1 MSRPNPTSRW
11 ELGHCKAS
19 EVASAL
25 AFAAVVAAVLG
36 AALGILLGN
45 PFVAG
50 LSEGARALV
59 LASAGAGVLCILY
72 ANGVEARRLTV
83 RRVELR
89 SPKAGPE
96 PVRILHLSDIHVSR
110 WGAMEDQVVARARE
124 LEPDLILMT
133 GDYSSHRPVPKDVC
147 RLIREVGES
156 APTYCT
162 LGNAELRPPPYERL
176 IEAGPATWLLNET
189 VETEVRGT
197 RLRITGVNPGEEEAV
212 RRLGPADRSGPY
224 SICLYHYPDLV
235 PELETLSYDLMLCGH
250 THGGQIRLP
259 GIGALV
265 TLSRAGRR
273 YARGL
278 FQKGSRSAF
287 VSQGIGCESYGIPRM
302 RFLCP
307 PEAVLF
313 TLRRGQG

>member
-1 MSRPNPTSRW
+1 MSRPNPPSRW
-11 ELGHCKAS
+11 ELGHFKAS
-19 EVASAL
+19 EAASAL
-25 AFAAVVAAVLG
+25 AFAAVVAAVLA
-36 AALGILLGN
+36 AALEILLGA
-45 PFVAG
+45 PYLAA
-50 LSEGARALV
+50 LPEGARRLI

-72 ANGVEARRLTV
+72 ANGIEARRLTL
-83 RRVELR
+83 RRIELR

-96 PVRILHLSDIHVSR
+96 PVRLLHLSDIHVSR
-110 WGAMEDQVVARARE
+110 WGTMEERIVALARE
-124 LEPDLILMT
+124 LKPDLILMT
-133 GDYSSHRPVPKDVC
+133 GDYSSDRPVPEDVC
-147 RLIREVGES
+147 RLVREIGES

-162 LGNAELRPPPYERL
+162 LGNAELRPPPYEKL

-189 VETEVRGT
+189 VERKVRGM
-197 RLRITGVNPGEEEAV
+197 RFRITGVNPGEEEAV
-212 RRLGPADRSGPY
+212 RRLGPSDSEGSY

-235 PELETLSYDLMLCGH
+235 PELEALPYDLMLCGH

-265 TLSRAGRR
+265 TLSRAGRK

-287 VSQGIGCESYGIPRM
+287 VSQGIGCESFGLPRL

-307 PEAVLF
+307 PEAVLI
-313 TLRRGQG
+313 TLRREG

>member
-11 ELGHCKAS
+11 KLGHFKAS
-19 EVASAL
+19 EAASAL

-36 AALGILLGN
+36 AALGIIIGVQSFEGLPLPARTLL
-45 PFVAG
+45 
-50 LSEGARALV
+50 
-59 LASAGAGVLCILY
+59 LASAGAGVLCLLY

-83 RRVELR
+83 RRLELR
-89 SPKAGPE
+89 SPKVGPE
-96 PVRILHLSDIHVSR
+96 PVSILHLSDIHVGR

-124 LEPDLILMT
+124 LKPDLILMT
-133 GDYSSHRPVPKDVC
+133 GDYSAGRPVPEDVC
-147 RLIREVGES
+147 RLIREIGES
-156 APTYCT
+156 APTYCS

-189 VETEVRGT
+189 VETVIRGT

-212 RRLGPADRSGPY
+212 RRLGPSVKGGPY

-235 PELETLSYDLMLCGH
+235 AELETLPYDLMLCGH
-250 THGGQIRLP
+250 THGGQVRLP

-265 TLSRAGRR
+265 TLCRAGRR
-273 YARGL
+273 YSRGM
-278 FQKGSRSAF
+278 FEHGSQRAF
-287 VSQGIGCESYGIPRM
+287 VSQGIGCESFGLPRL

-307 PEAVLF
+307 PEVVLF
-313 TLRRGQG
+313 TLRRG